1 MTTNNGIYRW
11 SQDPTGHPKLHMKIR
26 LKAIKI
32 GSMEIQYYMA
42 ARMES
47 G

>member
-1 MTTNNGIYRW
+1 M
-11 SQDPTGHPKLHMKIR
+11 GHPKLHMKIR

-32 GSMEIQYYMA
+32 ESMEIQYYMA